1 MYLFNL
7 HSEEAPEHQVKHFLL
22 RGLSLTNALVTD
34 TENHLISATAST
46 VKGARFPPTPK
57 GLPHPQPPFLP
68 VAAIPYSQEIRC
80 SQGSFPETPRVDGC
94 EDFTEGLGHL
104 QNLQRGRS
112 KAGEIPQKKPA
123 PTRIGQ
129 AAFNMVE
136 PRWAPSNSC
145 GVKIALAPLEGCR
158 AWKDGGHE
166 PLGVHCSILQEICSA
181 QVGKEM
187 LDEIQR
193 WNQQEVLLD

>member
-1 MYLFNL
+1 MYLFNV

-34 TENHLISATAST
+34 TENHLISANASA

-112 KAGEIPQKKPA
+112 KADLHWSKLVGRVGMRSRRDPPKEAGSHADRTGSLQH
-123 PTRIGQ
+123 
-129 AAFNMVE
+129 
-136 PRWAPSNSC
+136 
-145 GVKIALAPLEGCR
+145 
-158 AWKDGGHE
+158 GGAKM
-166 PLGVHCSILQEICSA
+166 GSIKFMWCEDCFGST
-181 QVGKEM
+181 
-187 LDEIQR
+187 
-193 WNQQEVLLD
+193 